1 MYKYKPLSSTA
12 SGTSGSHPSISVSVL
27 GLIII
32 YVAGLILSV
41 FFFWLADGRPSP
53 RIGLTDT
60 TYTYPENDI
69 YKMIESLVYTNADI
83 EYEVVA
89 DSKQEKLVEY
99 KSLGDNISYKAYLHQ
114 RTYETIH
121 MLDGLYD
128 TLFGIGGEQ

>member
-1 MYKYKPLSSTA
+1 MYKPLTSTISDSA
-12 SGTSGSHPSISVSVL
+12 SNHRSIPVSIP

-32 YVAGLILSV
+32 FVVGLILAI

-53 RIGLTDT
+53 RIGLTGT
-60 TYTYPENDI
+60 TYTYPEDNI

-99 KSLGDNISYKAYLHQ
+99 KSLGDNVHYKAYLHQ
-114 RTYETIH
+114 RTYETMH

-128 TLFGIGGEQ
+128 SLFGIVGEQ